1 MNIEGYERNEA
12 EKKLLM
18 KSHEAEEVVKN
29 DEAWLSIDELKA
41 LMEDQVMKYLY
52 FTDIEEVAKQSYDY
66 SERFYDKNNHDTAT
80 LDTLGTTGTA
90 NNIRKMQS
98 YPNDEILKEVN
109 VEGIY
114 IVESLSCINHVLI
127 M

>member
-41 LMEDQVMKYLY
+41 LMED
-52 FTDIEEVAKQSYDY
+52 
-66 SERFYDKNNHDTAT
+66 
-80 LDTLGTTGTA
+80 
-90 NNIRKMQS
+90 
-98 YPNDEILKEVN
+98 
-109 VEGIY
+109 
-114 IVESLSCINHVLI
+114 
-127 M
+127 